1 MEAQIEPKKRGAPKK
16 DDGAKTFR
24 VELRLTAEQ
33 KELLDLAVSNTKNG
47 NQTKVLLKGLFS
59 YCNEYSYMWFKPAM
73 FKKYWSVANSK

>member
-1 MEAQIEPKKRGAPKK
+1 MEEQVEYKKKGRPKKE
-16 DDGAKTFR
+16 DGAKMVR

-59 YCNEYSYMWFKPAM
+59 YCNQYSYLWFKPAM
-73 FKKYWSVANSK
+73 FKKYWSVANSE